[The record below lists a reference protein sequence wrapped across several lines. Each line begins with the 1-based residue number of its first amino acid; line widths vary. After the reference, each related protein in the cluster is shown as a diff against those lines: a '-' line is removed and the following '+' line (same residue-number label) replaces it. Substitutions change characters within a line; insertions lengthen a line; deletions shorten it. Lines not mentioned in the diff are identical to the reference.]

1 MMLHEAVRLL
11 QQKKCIHIWRPE
23 MRVFAWLKRG
33 RVVFTYF
40 GTDDPM
46 TREFADWWDAGPDID
61 DVLADDWQP
70 YDTCDFEPWPWPW
83 PTFQAEKEAWE

>member
-11 QQKKCIHIWRPE
+11 QQKKCTHIWRPGE
-23 MRVFAWLKRG
+23 RVFARLKRG
-33 RVVFTYF
+33 RVVFTYY

-46 TREFADWWDAGPDID
+46 EVEFADWWDAGPDLY

-70 YDTCDFEPWPWPW
+70 YDTHDFEPWPWPW